1 MTQEESLELALAYIK
16 KKEWQAALN
25 ILNECEKQHRI
36 ATTAPLPPRM
46 LSALGV
52 SLAMAENKVISGLN
66 CCELAVKAEAFRPEL
81 YYHLGLVHL
90 KNGNK
95 RDAISA
101 FNKGLKFGKSYP
113 GIMTKLYQLGVR
125 KKRPIRV
132 LPRKHFLNKV
142 IGKAVRS

>member
-1 MTQEESLELALAYIK
+1 MTQEESLELGLAYIK
-16 KKEWQAALN
+16 KKEWQAALHV
-25 ILNECEKQHRI
+25 LNECEKQHRS
-36 ATTAPLPPRM
+36 ATTSPLPPRL

-52 SLAMAENKVISGLN
+52 SLAMAENKIISGLN
-66 CCELAVKAEAFRPEL
+66 CCELAVEAEVFRPEL
-81 YYHLGLVHL
+81 HYHLGLVHL

-101 FNKGLKFGKSYP
+101 FNKGLKFNKSHS
-113 GIMTKLYQLGVR
+113 GIILKLRQLGVR

-142 IGKAVRS
+142 IGKVAGS